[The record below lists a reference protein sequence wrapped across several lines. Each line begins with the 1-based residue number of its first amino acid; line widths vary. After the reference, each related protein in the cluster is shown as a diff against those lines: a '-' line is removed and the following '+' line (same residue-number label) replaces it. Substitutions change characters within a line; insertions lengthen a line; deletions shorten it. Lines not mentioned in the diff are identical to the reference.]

1 MDSLLLY
8 IALGSQLG
16 ALLSIIHRIVPSSRN
31 LLMLMEQNMIVC
43 FLYTSITYNLML
55 GTTNCLFF
63 ITFACHCIYTVNER
77 LFATVCCMIFLVC
90 VFHCIGLFSQSTH
103 SP

>member
-16 ALLSIIHRIVPSSRN
+16 ALLSIIHKIVSSSSRN
-31 LLMLMEQNMIVC
+31 LLMLIEQNMIVC

-77 LFATVCCMIFLVC
+77 LFATVCCMIFLVF
-90 VFHCIGLFSQSTH
+90 VLFSLYRLV
-103 SP
+103 